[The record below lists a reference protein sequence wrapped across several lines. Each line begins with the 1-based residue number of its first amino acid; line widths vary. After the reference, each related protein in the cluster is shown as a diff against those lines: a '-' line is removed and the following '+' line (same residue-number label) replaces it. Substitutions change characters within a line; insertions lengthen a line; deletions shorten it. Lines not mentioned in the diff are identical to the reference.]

1 MFEKVVRDPAC
12 NMYILELSLNDASA
26 RAGMRVPW
34 WSSQSSLISA
44 SAVESWGSGTSW
56 PRPLTTMR
64 LPRLCAGRP
73 SRAAP
78 KSKTWELSV

>member
-34 WSSQSSLISA
+34 WSPQSSLISA